1 MKPEKLPGVSGL
13 KAALRH
19 QMRAALHVMTTGDR
33 ALASLEICRH
43 AAQLPAFHDAKTVA
57 LFAPLIMEP
66 DIQPLV
72 EEAWA
77 QEKRVVFPLMSREGN
92 APRLDWRVAATWDEL
107 VVVGPFGVREPDPAR
122 CPSVAPEE
130 LDCVF
135 VPGLAFDRRGGRLG
149 RGGGYYDA
157 ALAAMDVGTP
167 RVGLMFAR
175 QEAAEVPRDAHDQV
189 LEVIVTESGFTRSA

>member
-1 MKPEKLPGVSGL
+1 MKPEKLPGVGGL

-19 QMRAALHVMTTGDR
+19 QMRAALHVMTASER
-33 ALASLEICRH
+33 AQASLEICLY

-57 LFAPLIMEP
+57 LFASLATEP

-77 QEKRVVFPLMSREGN
+77 RGKRVVFPLMSREGN
-92 APRLDWRVAATWDEL
+92 VPRLDWRMATTWDDL
-107 VVVGPFGVREPDPAR
+107 VVVGPFGIREPDPAR
-122 CPSVAPEE
+122 CELVAPED

-135 VPGLAFDRRGGRLG
+135 VPGLAFDLRGGRLG

-157 ALAAMDVGTP
+157 ALALMDVGTL
-167 RVGLMFAR
+167 RVGLMFAL
-175 QEAAEVPRDAHDQV
+175 QQAAEIPRDAHDQV
-189 LEVIVTESGFTRSA
+189 LEVVVTESGFTRSA